1 MCIYLNEYIMN
12 IIKNMLFLYV
22 IYNIFKSVSIQELYI
37 WILLMKIFTYPLIQ
51 INILCTMGCTP
62 RMRLTCL
69 VEIILNLCVWGM
81 IFQCISV
88 WKRTLFSSVDFPYQS
103 RPKKAAGPIG
113 PVWCGGEVAVLCL
126 RFHAIKRRTD
136 AARGLKWQC
145 FCPVRCS
152 PPDMWLV
159 VW

>member
-1 MCIYLNEYIMN
+1 MIIHLEFIKCFIYR
-12 IIKNMLFLYV
+12 FLGV
-22 IYNIFKSVSIQELYI
+22 
-37 WILLMKIFTYPLIQ
+37 ILLIDSFTSPLIQ

-62 RMRLTCL
+62 RMRLTFL

-81 IFQCISV
+81 IFWCISV

-113 PVWCGGEVAVLCL
+113 PVWCGGEVAVLWL

-152 PPDMWLV
+152 PPNILSKWIEISVCLF
-159 VW
+159 WY